1 MAKFTENMVYV
12 VNTDGHTILGK
23 YLGEGV
29 FQDLEDRLNFEHDH
43 RDIIYPYWLQEKD
56 MVILPDG
63 SIGFVSGFKA
73 YYSTPSK
80 LTVKIENTN
89 LSSTREALV
98 ERYDINSKVLLKMP
112 FYE

>member
-12 VNTDGHTILGK
+12 VITDGYAIISQYRGN
-23 YLGEGV
+23 GV
-29 FQDLEDRLNFEHDH
+29 FVDLEDKLEFQHDPT
-43 RDIIYPYWLQEKD
+43 DIIYPYWLQIKD

-63 SIGFVSGFKA
+63 NIGFVSGFQA
-73 YYSTPSK
+73 DYSTPSK
-80 LTVKIENTN
+80 LTVKIENTG

-112 FYE
+112 YYE